1 MNVTLPG
8 RPSGRSPVRRFLALL
23 VLAAL
28 LAGFSTLR
36 DHVRDLLLSASRLP
50 SRFVPVRGEFT
61 DFDGS
66 SPVTWEPCAKVS
78 VLVNPGSFGEAAVDE
93 VRAAFGEIAA
103 VTGLSFV
110 VAVTD
115 EIPRTDWAHSLGG
128 RTAPPVLVGWVAP
141 EETDMLRPGAAA
153 STVANPAR
161 SDGRLRIVTGAI
173 ALDENVYADFRP
185 AAGAGRTRRNL
196 LLHEIGHLLG
206 LDHVSGAGLM
216 DEVVD
221 ATTRDGFHPEERA
234 TLAAV
239 YGDPVACRR

>member
-1 MNVTLPG
+1 MNVTLPD
-8 RPSGRSPVRRFLALL
+8 RPSWRPPARRLLALF

-36 DHVRDLLLSASRLP
+36 DHVHGLLLSASRLP
-50 SRFVPVRGEFT
+50 ARFVPVRGEFT
-61 DFDGS
+61 TFDGS
-66 SPVTWEPCAKVS
+66 SPVTWQPCAKVS
-78 VLVNPGSFGEAAVDE
+78 VLVNPGPFGQAAVDE
-93 VRAAFGEIAA
+93 VRAAFREIAA

-110 VAVTD
+110 VATSD
-115 EIPRTDWAHSLGG
+115 ETPRTDWAHSLGG

-153 STVANPAR
+153 STVANPVR
-161 SDGRLRIVTGAI
+161 SDGRLSIVTGAI

-206 LDHVSGAGLM
+206 LDHVSGGGLM

-221 ATTRDGFHPEERA
+221 ATTRDGFHPEERSA
-234 TLAAV
+234 LAAV
-239 YGDPVACRR
+239 YGNPVSCRR